1 MSNIGGDIVE
11 RIDENKLREKLD
23 ISIWRRFSKYLY
35 EFKKELLLMGF
46 LMMIVAGVDALAPLF
61 TRYAI
66 DNFITKKSTNGLKGF
81 AIVYFC
87 ATLFQALNVKLF
99 IMQAGKVETRLAYH
113 IRKLGFRRL
122 QELSFSYYDNSS
134 VGWLMARM
142 TSDIARLSEII
153 SWGLVHIIWAL
164 VMMLGFLVIM
174 LYNDV
179 KLTLVSMCVVL
190 PLFLIG
196 MYFQKKILK
205 SYRKV
210 RKLNS
215 KITADF
221 SEEVAGVRT
230 TKTLVRE
237 NENLIEFKKDADSMR
252 YSAIRAIIFS
262 SLFLP
267 IVISMGS
274 IGTGLALW
282 FGGEKVLSGALTY
295 GTFVMFISYTIQFFE
310 PLSELA
316 TNIAELQNAQA
327 SAERIITLVET
338 EPDIRDKK
346 AVMEKYGDLFNAKKK
361 NWEKIR
367 GDIEFKDVS
376 FSYKNGEKVLQN
388 FNLKVKKGETIALV
402 GETGSGKST
411 IVNLLCRFYEPN
423 RGEIFIDGKEY
434 RERSLL
440 WLQSNI
446 GYVLQSP
453 HLFSGTIKD
462 NIRYGKLE
470 ASQEEIE
477 RAAKLVNAHE
487 FIIKMENGYDT
498 EVGEGGGSLS
508 TGEKQLI
515 SFARA
520 IIANPAIFVLDEAT
534 SSIDTE
540 TEKVIGNAIE
550 RALSDRTSFVIAHR
564 LSTIVSADKILVI
577 SKGKIIEAG
586 NHRELIRRKGYYYR
600 LYTNQL
606 LQEKELESANI
617 C

>member
-1 MSNIGGDIVE
+1 MGKV
-11 RIDENKLREKLD
+11 DENKAVEKLD
-23 ISIWRRFSKYLY
+23 VGIWRRFFKYLS
-35 EFKKELLLMGF
+35 EFKKGLLLMGF
-46 LMMIVAGVDALAPLF
+46 LMMIVAGIDAVMPLL

-66 DNFITKKSTNGLKGF
+66 DNFIVKKTTNGIKFF

-87 ATLFQALNVKLF
+87 IISFQALNVKLF
-99 IMQAGKVETRLAYH
+99 IMQAGKIETHLAYH
-113 IRKLGFRRL
+113 IRKLGFKRL
-122 QELSFSYYDNSS
+122 QELPFSYYDNSS

-142 TSDIARLSEII
+142 TSDVSRLSEII
-153 SWGLVHIIWAL
+153 SWGLIDMVWAL
-164 VMMLGFLVIM
+164 VMMSGFLGIM
-174 LYNDV
+174 FYNDV
-179 KLTLVSMCVVL
+179 KLTLISMCVVP
-190 PLFLIG
+190 PLFFIG
-196 MYFQKKILK
+196 VYFQKKILK

-221 SEEVAGVRT
+221 SEEVAGAKT

-237 NENLIEFKKDADSMR
+237 DENLVEFKNHANSMR
-252 YSAIRAIIFS
+252 YSAIRAVIFS

-267 IVISMGS
+267 IVISLGS
-274 IGTGLALW
+274 IGTGLSLW
-282 FGGEKVLSGALTY
+282 FGGEKVISGVLSY
-295 GTFVMFISYTIQFFE
+295 GTFVMFISYTIQFFD
-310 PLSELA
+310 PLSQLA
-316 TNIAELQNAQA
+316 TTIAELQNAQA

-338 EPDIRDKK
+338 EPDITDKEEVIK
-346 AVMEKYGDLFNAKKK
+346 KYGDLFNAKRK

-376 FSYKNGEKVLQN
+376 FSYKNGEKVLEK

-411 IVNLLCRFYEPN
+411 IVNLLCRFYEPSS
-423 RGEIFIDGKEY
+423 GQVFIDGKEY

-477 RAAKLVNAHE
+477 RAAKLVNAHD
-487 FIIKMENGYDT
+487 FIMNLDKAYDT
-498 EVGEGGGSLS
+498 EVGEGGGNLS

-540 TEKVIGNAIE
+540 TEKMIGHAIE
-550 RALSDRTSFVIAHR
+550 KALSDRTSFVIAHR
-564 LSTIVSADKILVI
+564 LSTIVSSDKILVI
-577 SKGKIIEAG
+577 SNGKIIEAG
-586 NHRELIRRKGYYYR
+586 NHRELLRKKGYYYR

-606 LQEKELESANI
+606 LFEKELESTNI